1 MSGLYIHIPYCK
13 QKCIYC
19 DFYSSAT
26 RESKESY
33 IKALTKEI
41 SLRKDYL
48 DKPLRTIFFG
58 GGTPST
64 LSKEEIILIFKAI
77 KNNFDLSLLE
87 EITFEANPEHLNKDY
102 LDFLISTPINRLSLG
117 TQSFDDVDLK
127 TLGRKHS
134 SLESIE
140 VIKNAQRIGFDNI
153 SIDLMFNL
161 PSMSLDKWKTNLF
174 KAMELNIQHISAY
187 SLSVEEGTMLDK
199 LITKKRLSIPSETEQ
214 LEQFNYAIDFLE
226 SNGFE
231 HYETS
236 NYAAKGF
243 RSLHNSNYWNNTH
256 YLGVGA
262 SAHSFDGKER
272 RWNISSIDNYSSI
285 LNSNSNEDYF
295 EKEILSE
302 KDLYNEYIMVGIRT
316 KEGLDKNF
324 IERNFSKTFS
334 TEFNKTIESLL
345 NRNLVEK
352 SSQNI
357 FTLTRKA
364 IEISNQIA
372 LELIV

>member
-26 RESKESY
+26 RESKENY

-48 DKPLRTIFFG
+48 DKPLRTIYFG

-64 LSKEEIILIFKAI
+64 LSKEEISLIFKAI
-77 KNNFDLSLLE
+77 KDNFDLSLLE
-87 EITFEANPEHLNKDY
+87 ETTFEANPEHLNKDY

-117 TQSFDDVDLK
+117 TQSFDDNDLK

-161 PSMSLDKWKTNLF
+161 PSMSLDKWKANLY
-174 KAMELNIQHISAY
+174 KAMDLNIQHISAY

-199 LITKKRLSIPSETEQ
+199 LIAKKRLSIPSETEQ

-236 NYAAKGF
+236 NYATKGF
-243 RSLHNSNYWNNTH
+243 RSIHNSNYWNNTP

-262 SAHSFDGKER
+262 SAHSFNGNER
-272 RWNISSIDNYSSI
+272 RWNISSIDNYSLI
-285 LNSNSNEDYF
+285 INSNSKEDYF

-324 IERNFSKTFS
+324 VERNFSENYLK
-334 TEFNKTIESLL
+334 EFNKTIQSLKD
-345 NRNLVEK
+345 RNLVEEN
-352 SSQNI
+352 SQNI

>member
-33 IKALTKEI
+33 IKALTKEL

-48 DKPLRTIFFG
+48 DKPLRTIYFG

-64 LSKEEIILIFKAI
+64 LSKEEITLIFKAI
-77 KNNFDLSLLE
+77 KDNFDLSLLE
-87 EITFEANPEHLNKDY
+87 ETTFEANPEHLKGDY
-102 LDFLISTPINRLSLG
+102 LEFLISTPINRLSLG
-117 TQSFDDVDLK
+117 TQSFDDNYLK

-161 PSMSLDKWKTNLF
+161 PSMSLEKWKTNLS

-199 LITKKRLSIPSETEQ
+199 LIAKKRLSIPSETEQ

-236 NYAAKGF
+236 NYALKGF
-243 RSLHNSNYWNNTH
+243 RSLHNSNYWNNTP
-256 YLGVGA
+256 YLGIGA

-302 KDLYNEYIMVGIRT
+302 KDFYNEYIMVGIRT

-324 IERNFSKTFS
+324 VERNFSDTFS
-334 TEFNKTIESLL
+334 KEFNKTIQSLKD
-345 NRNLVEK
+345 RNLVEEN
-352 SSQNI
+352 SQNI